1 MVTSEN
7 MFDDN
12 YAFYMYYLNTSG
24 QLVTPVEQMFQDNA
38 AKQEQI
44 RKLQE
49 ELDKKSRVVKP
60 KAGEGTAPIE
70 NTANKKSVTASNKK
84 S

>member
-1 MVTSEN
+1 
-7 MFDDN
+7 
-12 YAFYMYYLNTSG
+12 
-24 QLVTPVEQMFQDNA
+24 MFQDNGE
-38 AKQEQI
+38 KQEQI

-60 KAGEGTAPIE
+60 QARSAADANNNSTIE
-70 NTANKKSVTASNKK
+70 NKAQKNKSSITVNKSINKPVASAM